1 MNAQAIIEQCRQDG
15 INLSLVD
22 EKELSIEGPKAKLTR
37 DLVKKIRKNKP
48 AILRQ
53 LVVNHVV
60 RDYGDDMTKYLNHEQ
75 FTERYVYLTH
85 AYRAGVIDAS
95 TLDQGLDFLLALWR
109 PDSEKH

>member
-1 MNAQAIIEQCRQDG
+1 
-15 INLSLVD
+15 VD
-22 EKELSIEGPKAKLTR
+22 EKELSIRGPKAKLTR

-60 RDYGDDMTKYLNHEQ
+60 RDYGDDMTKYLNHDQ

-85 AYRAGVIDAS
+85 AHRAGVINDD
-95 TLDQGLDFLLALWR
+95 TMDQGLDFLLALWQ
-109 PDSEKH
+109 PEGGKDV